1 MVTYSDDTP
10 RQMSPARSD
19 DAEQDRQDKTASLR
33 EDVHLLGDLLGRVIS
48 AAEGP
53 DLFDLEERVRALA
66 KSLRATHSITDRDE
80 LRSLV
85 GGLTSPQAR
94 ALVRAFSAYFGLVN
108 IAEQEQR
115 VRRRRVYA
123 LERRRRAQPFSL
135 AATIH
140 ELADRGV
147 TAAQL
152 QRALDAMRVELVL
165 TAHPTEATRASILTK
180 QRAIAGALDRL
191 DRERLT
197 PEERDEV
204 TDDIYR
210 QVLLL
215 WRTDEAR
222 SHPVEVLD
230 EVKGALYYVESVLFD
245 ELPAAHRALEREL
258 RASYPGWEWSV
269 PPLLRMASWIG
280 GDADGNP
287 HVTGAVLT
295 ATLNLQ
301 QGQALARYRER
312 VRRLSTTF
320 SQSTRLHETP
330 AALLR
335 SIAADEEAMPDY
347 TQDIGERNRDEP
359 YRRKLSFIWQKLS
372 LALDRVHGVPRPPA
386 PDHAAAYRRAED
398 LLSDLRAVAAGLD
411 REPDRALLDGP
422 LGTLIAQVE
431 LFGLHLLPLDLRLH
445 RDDVHHALDA
455 LLTARGLNTGPQP
468 WSEATPGQRRALLD
482 GLLADPPDLLAAG
495 GGAAVVHGSAAQAIG
510 LLQAARAVRRGPT
523 PEAIRVLIVSMSTAV
538 EDILAAHLLA
548 RPLGLLPVAPLC
560 ETVDDLRRAHEL
572 LDGLL
577 AHPVYRAAVAA
588 RGDVQMVMLGYSD
601 SAKDGGVV
609 TSTWELYQAQQRLV
623 TVAARHGV
631 RLELF
636 HGRGGAVGRG
646 GGPSHEAIMASPPGS
661 VNGRIRITEQGE
673 VIDQKYGLPP
683 IARRNLETTL
693 SAVLLV
699 TLRDQ
704 GVLPSHDE
712 GVWAPLMER
721 VSAAAYQGYRT
732 LIDDPGL
739 LPYFEQATPM
749 AWISRLNIGSR
760 PAARRATRRLEDL
773 RAITWVFSWMQSR
786 HVVPGWYPIGHAL
799 HTVGEGTPDGWD
811 GLARMYRD
819 WPPFRTLID
828 NIQMAMAK
836 ADMTIAAEYA
846 GLVEDRTVSAHIY
859 GLIRDE
865 FARAEGAIL
874 RITGYRR
881 LLDVAPQLRDTIDR
895 RNPYVDPLSYIQVRE
910 LLALRRPDLPPDE
923 RNAREHVLA
932 LTIRG
937 IAAGVRNTG

>member
-10 RQMSPARSD
+10 RQTAPARDD
-19 DAEQDRQDKTASLR
+19 DAEHDRQDKTARLR

-53 DLFDLEERVRALA
+53 DLFALEERVRALA
-66 KSLRATHSITDRDE
+66 KSLRATRGATERDE
-80 LRSLV
+80 LRALV
-85 GGLTSPQAR
+85 GDLTSPQAR
-94 ALVRAFSAYFGLVN
+94 ALVRAFSTYFGLVN
-108 IAEQEQR
+108 IAEQQQR
-115 VRRRRVYA
+115 VRRRRAYA
-123 LERRRRAQPFSL
+123 LERRRQAQPFSL
-135 AATIH
+135 AATVR
-140 ELADRGV
+140 ELAERGV
-147 TAAQL
+147 SAAQVR
-152 QRALDAMRVELVL
+152 QALDAMRVELVL
-165 TAHPTEATRASILTK
+165 TAHPTEATRSSILTK
-180 QRAIAGALDRL
+180 QRAIANALDRRE
-191 DRERLT
+191 RERLT
-197 PEERDEV
+197 PEEEEEV
-204 TDDIYR
+204 TDTIYH

-222 SHPVEVLD
+222 SHPMEVLD

-258 RASYPGWEWSV
+258 RACYPGHEWSV

-312 VRRLSTTF
+312 VRRLATMF
-320 SQSTRLHETP
+320 SQSNRLREAP
-330 AALLR
+330 AELLR
-335 SIAADEEAMPDY
+335 SIAADEETMPDY
-347 TQDIGERNRDEP
+347 TQEIGERNRDEP

-372 LALDRVHGVPRPPA
+372 LALDRVHSVPRPPS
-386 PDHAAAYRRAED
+386 PDHAAAYRCAED
-398 LLSDLRAVAAGLD
+398 LLSDLRAVASGLD

-422 LGTLIAQVE
+422 LGTLIAQVR

-468 WSEATPGQRRALLD
+468 WGVATSEQRRALLD
-482 GLLADPPDLLAAG
+482 GLLADPPDLLAGRG
-495 GGAAVVHGSAAQAIG
+495 GPAASAPGGQAVG
-510 LLQAARAVRRGPT
+510 LLQAARAARRGPT

-560 ETVDDLRRAHEL
+560 ETVDDLRQAHEL

-577 AHPVYRAAVAA
+577 EHPAYRAVVAA
-588 RGDVQMVMLGYSD
+588 QGDVQMVMLGYSD

-609 TSTWELYQAQQRLV
+609 TSTWELYRAQQRLAP
-623 TVAARHGV
+623 VAARHGV

-704 GVLPSHDE
+704 GMLPSHDE

-721 VSAAAYQGYRT
+721 VSAAAYQGYRD

-799 HTVGEGTPDGWD
+799 HAVGEDTPDGWD
-811 GLARMYRD
+811 ELARMYRD

-828 NIQMAMAK
+828 NVQMAMAK

-846 GLVEDRTVSAHIY
+846 GLVDDRAIAERIY
-859 GLIRDE
+859 GLIRAE
-865 FARAEGAIL
+865 YVRAERAIL

-910 LLALRRPDLPPDE
+910 LRALRRPDLTPDE